1 MVVTE
6 VGDVGLDGESKPGI
20 GWAFFEG
27 GGLIA
32 IDLDRRLCCIS

>member
-6 VGDVGLDGESKPGI
+6 VGDVGLDGESKPGT

-27 GGLIA
+27 QDEG
-32 IDLDRRLCCIS
+32 